1 MLNNNWKNLKMSGKT
16 SQFGYPDPGPQEIP
30 VDDIMNDIYFL
41 TPEKWERDRVSGN
54 FDYVVIGSS
63 FCALGFAFQMLKNN
77 PNAKI
82 ILIDRGAYFHPEH
95 FQNLPPPYSKTVGGK
110 SETYPWKLTDDTHNG
125 EYIHYQHGMNNF
137 FGGRSSFWSAW
148 CPEPTDEEMKDWP
161 AEVIGKVRKWFP
173 AAKELLNVIPADKI
187 SGGTDDDPKKDED
200 QIFGALQNT
209 VYGALKDAPTKIN
222 AITRVLNAPLAV
234 KADNYR

>member
-1 MLNNNWKNLKMSGKT
+1 MSQT
-16 SQFGYPDPGPQEIP
+16 TLEFGYPEPGPQEIP

-41 TPEKWERDRVSGN
+41 TQKKWDQDRVSGN

-63 FCALGFAFQMLKNN
+63 FCALGFAYQMLANN

-82 ILIDRGAYFHPEH
+82 LLIERGAYFHPEH
-95 FQNLPPPYSKTVGGK
+95 FQNLPPAYCKTVGGK
-110 SETYPWKLTDDTHNG
+110 SETFPWKITEATHNG
-125 EYIHYQHGMNNF
+125 TYIHYQHGMNNF

-161 AEVIGKVRKWFP
+161 VEVIQKVRKWFP
-173 AAKELLNVIPADKI
+173 AARNLLNVIPADEI
-187 SGGTDDDPKKDED
+187 SQGTNDDQKKDTD
-200 QIFGALQNT
+200 TIFGELQHA
-209 VYGALKDAPTKIN
+209 VYDAAENAPQRVA

-234 KADNYR
+234 KADNYRYTM